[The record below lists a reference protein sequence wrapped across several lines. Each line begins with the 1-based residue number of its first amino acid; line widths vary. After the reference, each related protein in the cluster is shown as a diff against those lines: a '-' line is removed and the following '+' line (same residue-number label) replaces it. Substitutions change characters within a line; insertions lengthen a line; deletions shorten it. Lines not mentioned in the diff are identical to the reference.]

1 MEIQDTEPITHQLE
15 TVNFTDESRLPCV
28 VTLQEIGDDICELH
42 FDQQNAPR
50 LVFRSPVDFEDP
62 LTELRQELERQG
74 LLLLCNRF
82 RRNAFVSSMA
92 RQMST
97 GLSCY
102 LVTRGLPVDPGNL
115 VDSLGPAPRETV
127 VLAKEGARYIEEWIA
142 GFDEDDDDDD
152 DDYWP

>member
-1 MEIQDTEPITHQLE
+1 MSMYRLE
-15 TVNFTDESRLPCV
+15 AVRLADESRLPCV
-28 VTLQEIGDDICELH
+28 VTLRALDDDEICELR
-42 FDQQNAPR
+42 FDLQNAPP

-102 LVTRGLPVDPGNL
+102 LVTLGQPVDPGNL
-115 VDSLGPAPRETV
+115 FDSLGPAPREAV
-127 VLAKEGARYIEEWIA
+127 VLAKEGAKFIEEWIA
-142 GFDEDDDDDD
+142 SCNADDEDDDESF
-152 DDYWP
+152 

>member
-1 MEIQDTEPITHQLE
+1 MYRLE
-15 TVNFTDESRLPCV
+15 AVRLADESRLPCV
-28 VTLQEIGDDICELH
+28 VTLRALEDDEICELR
-42 FDQQNAPR
+42 FDRQNAPP

-102 LVTRGLPVDPGNL
+102 LVTPGQPVDPGNL

-142 GFDEDDDDDD
+142 GFDDDDDDEEDD